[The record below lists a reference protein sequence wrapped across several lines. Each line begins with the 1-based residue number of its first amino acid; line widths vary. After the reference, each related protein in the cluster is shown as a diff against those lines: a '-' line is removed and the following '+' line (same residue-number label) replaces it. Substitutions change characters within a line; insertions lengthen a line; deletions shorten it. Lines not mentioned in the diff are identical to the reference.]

1 MEDKLD
7 KQFETVWTKTVN
19 ASEVLEYPE
28 EALDTE
34 RLYFYSSYGAQL
46 PADADQAEVEKLCEE
61 FAKESVKQKLV
72 LYAIA
77 EAEDLIPTV
86 NAYKKELD
94 AYLEELELTEESFEE
109 TYSVSVYEYAIANEW
124 IGDYLYGEV
133 AELLM
138 GDSVTER
145 S

>member
-1 MEDKLD
+1 L
-7 KQFETVWTKTVN
+7 Q
-19 ASEVLEYPE
+19 
-28 EALDTE
+28 
-34 RLYFYSSYGAQL
+34 Q
-46 PADADQAEVEKLCEE
+46 
-61 FAKESVKQKLV
+61 
-72 LYAIA
+72 
-77 EAEDLIPTV
+77 AEDLIPTV
-86 NAYKKELD
+86 NAYKEELN

-138 GDSVTER
+138 GDSVTEQ